1 MKLSSHR
8 ALITGAGQGIGRAC
22 AEVFAARGAALILLD
37 KNPETLSQVAESLAG
52 SGSKVISRVV
62 DLTETERLHAVMEEV
77 MDTGPIDILVNNAG
91 FDRPGT
97 SARIT
102 REAFLEVIEIHVMVP
117 LTLIQLL
124 LPGMRAAGWGRIIN
138 ISSIYGI
145 TGAKGEL
152 AYCTAKAGII
162 GLTKSVAKEAAADGV
177 TVNAVVPG
185 LIRTPTIENFMA
197 EKYKLLVINDTP
209 AGRIGEAEEVARLVA
224 FLASEDASYV
234 TGSAV
239 PVSGGWGI

>member
-1 MKLSSHR
+1 MKLSSHL

-37 KNPETLSQVAESLAG
+37 KNPETLSQVAENLAE
-52 SGSKVISRVV
+52 SGSDVISRVV
-62 DLTETERLHAVMEEV
+62 DLTETERLHEVMEEV
-77 MDTGPIDILVNNAG
+77 MDARPIDILVNNAG

-124 LPGMRAAGWGRIIN
+124 LPGMRTAGWGRIIN

-177 TVNAVVPG
+177 TVNAIVPG